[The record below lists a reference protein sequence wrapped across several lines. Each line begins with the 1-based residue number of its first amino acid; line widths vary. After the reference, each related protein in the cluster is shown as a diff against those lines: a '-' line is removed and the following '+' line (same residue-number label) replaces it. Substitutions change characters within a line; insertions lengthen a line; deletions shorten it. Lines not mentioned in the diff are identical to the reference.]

1 MLYSVSDCAM
11 ILGHN
16 VDTEGRGIK
25 FVLFFT
31 SRCVFGKRKAAGWK
45 LKESCSHPYDTYV
58 VGVWKKRDWQNSVKF
73 RNFRLIVPIEACGS
87 RILHNVE
94 VKMRSVKF
102 RNQVSKSGHLGAF
115 LKLNVQF

>member
-1 MLYSVSDCAM
+1 MLQPVSDCAM

-16 VDTEGRGIK
+16 VDTEGRCIK

-31 SRCVFGKRKAAGWK
+31 SRCVFWKRKAAGWK
-45 LKESCSHPYDTYV
+45 LKESCSHPYDPYV

-73 RNFRLIVPIEACGS
+73 RNFRIIVRIEACGS

-94 VKMRSVKF
+94 VKTRSVKF
-102 RNQVSKSGHLGAF
+102 RNRVSKTGHFGAF
-115 LKLNVQF
+115 LKLKVQF

>member
-1 MLYSVSDCAM
+1 MRVEKRILNDAM
-11 ILGHN
+11 RVLGK
-16 VDTEGRGIK
+16 VVK

-73 RNFRLIVPIEACGS
+73 RNFRLIVRIEACGS

-94 VKMRSVKF
+94 VKMRYVKF
-102 RNQVSKSGHLGAF
+102 RNRVSKTGHFGAF
-115 LKLNVQF
+115 WKLKVQF